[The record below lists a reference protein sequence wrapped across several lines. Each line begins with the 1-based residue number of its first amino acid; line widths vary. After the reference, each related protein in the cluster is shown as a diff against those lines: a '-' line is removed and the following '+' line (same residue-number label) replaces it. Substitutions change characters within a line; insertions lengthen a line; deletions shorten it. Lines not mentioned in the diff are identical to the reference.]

1 LREGNFSTSQ
11 NTCFKLLLW
20 PNILGDDADC
30 QKENTKPEKLNISE
44 IEQSVFVRRRGRE
57 RKRRKEKM
65 WSTNLHLF

>member
-1 LREGNFSTSQ
+1 MMQIAKKR
-11 NTCFKLLLW
+11 
-20 PNILGDDADC
+20 P
-30 QKENTKPEKLNISE
+30 NTKPKKLNISE